1 MPIYQAMESIPQM
14 GDLQL
19 PFDDTVK
26 KLEGLV
32 GFNLKFD
39 QQRAP
44 KELHIGSDLC
54 LGASLGTPYTL
65 RMRRWWRRWRAAT
78 YIKINI
84 ILINIYLVGVAR
96 YAEVDLQPLKKD

>member
-19 PFDDTVK
+19 PFDDAVK

-32 GFNLKFD
+32 GFNFQLD

-44 KELHIGSDLC
+44 KELHIGVLKH
-54 LGASLGTPYTL
+54 LWEHRQNATL
-65 RMRRWWRRWRAAT
+65 VKKMEGR
-78 YIKINI
+78 YLYI